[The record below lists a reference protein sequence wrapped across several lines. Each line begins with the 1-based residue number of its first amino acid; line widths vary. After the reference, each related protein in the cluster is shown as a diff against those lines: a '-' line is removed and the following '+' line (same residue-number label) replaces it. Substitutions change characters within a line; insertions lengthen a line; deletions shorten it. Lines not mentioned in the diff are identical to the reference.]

1 MLPGGP
7 YLEVSI
13 KAIERYALPMAT
25 TKISLTLESTAAFL
39 AEQAARRDGLS
50 VSAWMSK
57 FIHQN
62 IHQHYPPKPYDG
74 ETLAVAELEHQNTVA
89 ELASGQG
96 RRAAG

>member
-1 MLPGGP
+1 
-7 YLEVSI
+7 
-13 KAIERYALPMAT
+13 MAT
-25 TKISLTLESTAAFL
+25 TKVSLTLESTAAFL

-50 VSAWMSK
+50 VSAWMST

-74 ETLAVAELEHQNTVA
+74 KALAMAELEHQHTAA
-89 ELASGQG
+89 ELACGRD

>member
-1 MLPGGP
+1 LGV
-7 YLEVSI
+7 LI
-13 KAIERYALPMAT
+13 KAIERYALSMAT

-74 ETLAVAELEHQNTVA
+74 EALAVAELEHQNTVA
-89 ELASGQG
+89 ELASGPG

>member
-1 MLPGGP
+1 
-7 YLEVSI
+7 
-13 KAIERYALPMAT
+13 MAT

-50 VSAWMSK
+50 VSAWLSQ

-74 ETLAVAELEHQNTVA
+74 EALAVADLEHQSAVA
-89 ELASGQG
+89 EQASGRS

>member
-1 MLPGGP
+1 
-7 YLEVSI
+7 
-13 KAIERYALPMAT
+13 MAT
-25 TKISLTLESTAAFL
+25 TKISLTLEATAAFL

-74 ETLAVAELEHQNTVA
+74 EALAAAELEHQNAVA
-89 ELASGQG
+89 KRVSGRG

>member
-1 MLPGGP
+1 M
-7 YLEVSI
+7 
-13 KAIERYALPMAT
+13 ERYALKIAT
-25 TKISLTLESTAAFL
+25 TKMSLTLESTAAFL

-50 VSAWMSK
+50 VSAWVSK

-74 ETLAVAELEHQNTVA
+74 EALAVAELEQQNTAA
-89 ELASGQG
+89 ELALGRR

>member
-1 MLPGGP
+1 M
-7 YLEVSI
+7 
-13 KAIERYALPMAT
+13 KRYAPRMAT
-25 TKISLTLESTAAFL
+25 TKMSLTLESTAAFL

-50 VSAWMSK
+50 VSAWISK

-74 ETLAVAELEHQNTVA
+74 EALALAELEHQNTMS
-89 ELASGQG
+89 ERMSGRG

>member
-1 MLPGGP
+1 
-7 YLEVSI
+7 
-13 KAIERYALPMAT
+13 MAT

-50 VSAWMSK
+50 VSAWMSR

-74 ETLAVAELEHQNTVA
+74 EALAVAELEHHTAVA
-89 ELASGQG
+89 QLASGRSRDASG
-96 RRAAG
+96 

>member
-1 MLPGGP
+1 
-7 YLEVSI
+7 
-13 KAIERYALPMAT
+13 MAT

-50 VSAWMSK
+50 ISAWISK

-62 IHQHYPPKPYDG
+62 VHQHYPPEPYDG
-74 ETLAVAELEHQNTVA
+74 AALAVAELEHHNTVA
-89 ELASGQG
+89 ELVSVRG

>member
-1 MLPGGP
+1 MP
-7 YLEVSI
+7 
-13 KAIERYALPMAT
+13 T
-25 TKISLTLESTAAFL
+25 TKMSLTLEATAAFL

-50 VSAWMSK
+50 VSAWLSK

-74 ETLAVAELEHQNTVA
+74 EALAVADLDHQAVIA
-89 ELASGQG
+89 ELVSGRG